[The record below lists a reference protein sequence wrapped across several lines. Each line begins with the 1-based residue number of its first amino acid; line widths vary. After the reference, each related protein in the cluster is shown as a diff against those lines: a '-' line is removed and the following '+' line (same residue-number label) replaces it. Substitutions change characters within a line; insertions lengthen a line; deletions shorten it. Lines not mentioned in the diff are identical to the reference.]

1 MTYINSLLIREL
13 VLKGIDRYLV
23 LFKAHDNIK
32 TTINFQQEGIN

>member
-1 MTYINSLLIREL
+1 MTLINNLVIREL
-13 VLKGIDRYLV
+13 VQHGIDRYLV